1 MGHSSFIPARTGREA
16 EQVYRLSCM
25 SSRTQWRR
33 VALITMAW
41 AAVVAWA
48 LAIFALSSQP
58 GDPAGGGARLRL
70 SWEKVAH
77 FVVFALL
84 AVGTAN
90 ALTVSGTRSR
100 RFWWTFVLCALYAVT
115 DELHQVTVPNRNP
128 NVFDVLIDMAGAS
141 AGYFAYRW
149 LSLIEMPRRRL
160 AAALASHRRG
170 RRTDPGARAGG
181 RVR

>member
-1 MGHSSFIPARTGREA
+1 
-16 EQVYRLSCM
+16 
-25 SSRTQWRR
+25 
-33 VALITMAW
+33 MAW

-48 LAIFALSSQP
+48 LAIFTLSSQP

-77 FVVFALL
+77 FVEFALL

-115 DELHQVTVPNRNP
+115 DELHQVTVPHRNP
-128 NVFDVLIDMAGAS
+128 EVFDVIIDMAGAS
-141 AGYFAYRW
+141 AGYLAYRW
-149 LSLIEMPRRRL
+149 LSVIEIPKGRW
-160 AAALASHRRG
+160 AVALASRRRS
-170 RRTDPGARAGG
+170 RRSDRNTSVGG
-181 RVR
+181 GVG